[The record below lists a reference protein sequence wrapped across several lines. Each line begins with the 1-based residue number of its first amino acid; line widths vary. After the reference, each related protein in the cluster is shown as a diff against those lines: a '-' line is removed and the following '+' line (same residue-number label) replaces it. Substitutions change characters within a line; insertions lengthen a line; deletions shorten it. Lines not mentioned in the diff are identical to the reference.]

1 MIPAPPSHA
10 FAPRRVPLAHGW
22 QWVLQ
27 AFRLVREQ
35 PLTWVLFAS
44 SYLLLHIV
52 LGMLPA
58 IGQLLAIMLAPV
70 FAGSFV
76 LAAQRA
82 DRGDTL
88 RPGDVLDGFQEFA
101 RPLIG
106 LGLSYFGLLVLT
118 MLLLM
123 LALMAMLG
131 GMHDPAK
138 MQALPLGKQLVG
150 MLLMGGGLFV
160 ASLLYWF
167 APAAVVLAG
176 FDPLRAMRRS
186 LAGGLLNWQAV
197 LLCGVVLAVLL
208 FIALLPAGLGLLLW
222 LPVMFVT
229 VYTAWQDV
237 FGDGLPQR

>member
-1 MIPAPPSHA
+1 MIESPPSHA
-10 FAPRRVPLAHGW
+10 FAPRRVPMRHGW
-22 QWVLQ
+22 HWVQQ
-27 AFRLVREQ
+27 AFFLVREQ
-35 PLTWVLFAS
+35 PLTWVLFAT
-44 SYLLLHIV
+44 SYLTLQLL
-52 LGMLPA
+52 LGMLPV
-58 IGQLLAIMLAPV
+58 IGQLLAVLVAPL

-76 LAAQRA
+76 LAARRA

-88 RPGDVLDGFQEFA
+88 RPAEVLAAFQDFA

-106 LGLSYFGLLVLT
+106 LGLSYFGVLVLAMLLI
-118 MLLLM
+118 MLLLT
-123 LALMAMLG
+123 ALLG
-131 GMHDPAK
+131 GMHDPQQ

-150 MLLMGGGLFV
+150 MLLLAGGLFV

-186 LAGGLLNWQAV
+186 LAGGLLNWPAV
-197 LLCGVVLAVLL
+197 LLCGVLLAALL
-208 FIALLPAGLGLLLW
+208 FIAMLPFGLGLLLW

>member
-1 MIPAPPSHA
+1 MQSPPSHA
-10 FAPRRVPLAHGW
+10 FPPRRVPAVHGW
-22 QWVLQ
+22 YWVAQ
-27 AFRLVREQ
+27 AFYLVREQ
-35 PLTWVLFAS
+35 PLTWILFAA
-44 SYLLLHIV
+44 SYLLLH
-52 LGMLPA
+52 LLFGLLPGL
-58 IGQLLAIMLAPV
+58 GQLLAIMLSPV

-76 LAAQRA
+76 LAARRA
-82 DRGDTL
+82 DRGATL
-88 RPGDVLDGFQEFA
+88 RPQEVLAAFQEHA

-118 MLLLM
+118 MLLIM
-123 LALMAMLG
+123 LLLMAMMG
-131 GMHDPAK
+131 GMHDPQK
-138 MQALPLGKQLVG
+138 MQALPLGTQMVG
-150 MLLMGGGLFV
+150 MSLMAGGLFI

-167 APAAVVLAG
+167 APAAVVLGG

-197 LLCGVVLAVLL
+197 LLCGLVLSALL
-208 FIALLPAGLGLLLW
+208 LLALLPAGLGLLLW

>member
-1 MIPAPPSHA
+1 MIN
-10 FAPRRVPLAHGW
+10 GW
-22 QWVLQ
+22 RWVQQ
-27 AFRLVREQ
+27 AFFLVREQ
-35 PLTWVLFAS
+35 PLTWLLFAS
-44 SYLLLHIV
+44 SYLALQLL

-58 IGQLLAIMLAPV
+58 IGQLLAIMVAPL

-88 RPGDVLDGFQEFA
+88 RPAEVLAAFQDFA

-106 LGLSYFGLLVLT
+106 LGLSYFGLLVLA

-123 LALMAMLG
+123 LLLMGLMG
-131 GMHDPAK
+131 GMHDPQQ

-150 MLLMGGGLFV
+150 MVLLAGGLFA

-176 FDPLRAMRRS
+176 FDPLRAMRCS
-186 LAGGLLNWQAV
+186 LAGGLANWAAV
-197 LLCGVVLAVLL
+197 LLCGVVLALLL
-208 FIALLPAGLGLLLW
+208 FLAMLPFGLGLLLW
-222 LPVMFVT
+222 LPVMFVS
-229 VYTAWQDV
+229 VYMAWQDV